1 MFSDI
6 KLIADTAVGIFK
18 TFAGQQKHEWKQ
30 LGDLFGKI
38 AETLDEMA
46 AKYGEGEIPRTE
58 FVSLQ
63 IYADELQTCAGN
75 LPLSGSSSETKKWLA
90 LLEEIITTA
99 DGTDAA
105 YYGFKSVPGPFY
117 SRKEGEVPREEGDQ
131 IEIPE
136 IHEIRDASAA
146 FRAASNIL
154 GTRGA

>member
-6 KLIADTAVGIFK
+6 KLIAETAVSVFK
-18 TFAGQQKHEWKQ
+18 TLAGQQKHEWKQ
-30 LGDLFGKI
+30 LGELFEKI
-38 AETLDEMA
+38 AESLDSMA
-46 AKYGEGEIPRTE
+46 AKYTEGAVPRTE

-63 IYADELQTCAGN
+63 VYADELRSCGGN
-75 LPLSGSSSETKKWLA
+75 LPLSGNSEETKKWIA
-90 LLEEIITTA
+90 LLEDMITTA
-99 DGTDAA
+99 DGVDAA

-117 SRKEGEVPREEGDQ
+117 SRKEGEIPRAEGDQ

-154 GTRGA
+154 NTRGA